1 MHLFHFS
8 AVSVRISWGI
18 LRRAPTFC
26 LGIGSSE
33 KRVLES
39 MTLTLS
45 AHETIE
51 VAFFMAE
58 DGGRAVFY
66 WFACRFFAG
75 REGLLVIGN
84 FINQVCFT
92 YGTLNFSFIGHFLLQ
107 IKHIPI

>member
-1 MHLFHFS
+1 MTFSSPNLAQTLEAMVLTVWKGILKPGKKPTMHLFHFS

-39 MTLTLS
+39 VTLTLS
-45 AHETIE
+45 AHETVG
-51 VAFFMAE
+51 VAFFVVE
-58 DGGRAVFY
+58 DGGGAVFC

-75 REGLLVIGN
+75 
-84 FINQVCFT
+84 
-92 YGTLNFSFIGHFLLQ
+92 
-107 IKHIPI
+107 